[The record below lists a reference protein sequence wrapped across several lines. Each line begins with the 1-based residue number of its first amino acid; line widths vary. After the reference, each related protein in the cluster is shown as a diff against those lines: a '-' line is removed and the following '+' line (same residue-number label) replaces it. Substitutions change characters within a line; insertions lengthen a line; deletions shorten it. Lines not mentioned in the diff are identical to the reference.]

1 MNEEEKARKAF
12 QAYMKLMLEI
22 PSDPELSV
30 NSASAMI
37 NGKEEFIQSLISAL
51 SIDQKSFK
59 PEPLVAQIK
68 ERMSQSNISDR
79 LLYSK
84 ITESLYT
91 CDESVKE
98 NIDFNL
104 RRLLEVVITESRKRD
119 KVDGQGEH
127 EGTNKIS
134 DIEHVILKLYDHVT
148 LAEFQVQQIR
158 HAVDESKRDAIEAF
172 QEGSKKQ
179 SIEFK
184 RQAKEEKGKALLE
197 ISQKMSE
204 ESRNSQRGYVST
216 LGIFSAIMLAAFS
229 GLAVAKDATPLI
241 NGELSKFVL
250 VYCAVGTFIIILVQ
264 MLLNAVFTI
273 SDKFGLYK
281 KSLLSHIGPYL
292 ICLWL
297 VGFVAYYL
305 LQ

>member
-1 MNEEEKARKAF
+1 MNEEEKARKEF

-37 NGKEEFIQSLISAL
+37 KEKEEFIQSLISAL

-84 ITESLYT
+84 ITERLYT

-297 VGFVAYYL
+297 VGFAAYYL

>member
-22 PSDPELSV
+22 PSDPELAV

-37 NGKEEFIQSLISAL
+37 KEKEEFIQSLISAL
-51 SIDQKSFK
+51 SIDQKSFN

-84 ITESLYT
+84 ITERLYT

-98 NIDFNL
+98 NIVFNL
-104 RRLLEVVITESRKRD
+104 KRLLEVVITESRKRD
-119 KVDGQGEH
+119 KVNGQGEH

-179 SIEFK
+179 FLEFK

-204 ESRNSQRGYVST
+204 KSRNSQRGYVST

-229 GLAVAKDATPLI
+229 GLAVAKDAMPLI

-273 SDKFGLYK
+273 SDKFGFYK
-281 KSLLSHIGPYL
+281 EFLLSHIGPYL

>member
-1 MNEEEKARKAF
+1 MNEEEKVRKAF

-37 NGKEEFIQSLISAL
+37 KGKEEFIQSLISAL

-172 QEGSKKQ
+172 QDGSKKQ

>member
-22 PSDPELSV
+22 PSDPELAV

-37 NGKEEFIQSLISAL
+37 KEKEEFIQSLISAL
-51 SIDQKSFK
+51 SIDQKSFN

-68 ERMSQSNISDR
+68 ERMSQSNSSDR

-84 ITESLYT
+84 ITERLYI

-119 KVDGQGEH
+119 KVNGQGEH

-134 DIEHVILKLYDHVT
+134 DIEHVILKLYDHVM

-179 SIEFK
+179 FLEFK
-184 RQAKEEKGKALLE
+184 RQAKKEKGKALLE

-281 KSLLSHIGPYL
+281 KSLLSYIGPYL

>member
-1 MNEEEKARKAF
+1 
-12 QAYMKLMLEI
+12 
-22 PSDPELSV
+22 
-30 NSASAMI
+30 
-37 NGKEEFIQSLISAL
+37 
-51 SIDQKSFK
+51 
-59 PEPLVAQIK
+59 
-68 ERMSQSNISDR
+68 MSQSNISDR

-84 ITESLYT
+84 ITERLYT

-297 VGFVAYYL
+297 VGFAAYYL

>member
-37 NGKEEFIQSLISAL
+37 KGKEEFIQSLISAL

-91 CDESVKE
+91 CDEAVKE

>member
-1 MNEEEKARKAF
+1 MNEEEKVRKAF

-37 NGKEEFIQSLISAL
+37 KEKEEFIQSLISAL

-172 QEGSKKQ
+172 QDGSKKQ

>member
-37 NGKEEFIQSLISAL
+37 KGKEEFIQSLISAL

-91 CDESVKE
+91 CDEAVKE

-204 ESRNSQRGYVST
+204 ESRKSQRGYVST

>member
-37 NGKEEFIQSLISAL
+37 KEKEEFIQSLISAL
-51 SIDQKSFK
+51 SIDQKSFN

-84 ITESLYT
+84 ITERLYT

-104 RRLLEVVITESRKRD
+104 RRLLEVVITGSRKRD
-119 KVDGQGEH
+119 KVNGQGEH

-148 LAEFQVQQIR
+148 LAENRYVTLWMNRKGMRLKLFRRAQKNNSLNLKDR
-158 HAVDESKRDAIEAF
+158 LR
-172 QEGSKKQ
+172 KK
-179 SIEFK
+179 
-184 RQAKEEKGKALLE
+184 KGKH
-197 ISQKMSE
+197 
-204 ESRNSQRGYVST
+204 
-216 LGIFSAIMLAAFS
+216 
-229 GLAVAKDATPLI
+229 
-241 NGELSKFVL
+241 
-250 VYCAVGTFIIILVQ
+250 C
-264 MLLNAVFTI
+264 
-273 SDKFGLYK
+273 
-281 KSLLSHIGPYL
+281 
-292 ICLWL
+292 W
-297 VGFVAYYL
+297 
-305 LQ
+305 

>member
-37 NGKEEFIQSLISAL
+37 KGKEEFIQSLISAL

-68 ERMSQSNISDR
+68 ERMSQSNIFDR

-84 ITESLYT
+84 ITERLYT

-119 KVDGQGEH
+119 KVNGQGEH

-179 SIEFK
+179 FLEFK

-204 ESRNSQRGYVST
+204 ESRNSQRGYV
-216 LGIFSAIMLAAFS
+216 
-229 GLAVAKDATPLI
+229 
-241 NGELSKFVL
+241 
-250 VYCAVGTFIIILVQ
+250 
-264 MLLNAVFTI
+264 
-273 SDKFGLYK
+273 
-281 KSLLSHIGPYL
+281 
-292 ICLWL
+292 
-297 VGFVAYYL
+297 
-305 LQ
+305 

>member
-30 NSASAMI
+30 NSATAMI
-37 NGKEEFIQSLISAL
+37 KGKEEFIQSLISAL

-91 CDESVKE
+91 CDEAVKE

>member
-37 NGKEEFIQSLISAL
+37 KGKEEFIQSLISAL

-91 CDESVKE
+91 CDEAVKE

-148 LAEFQVQQIR
+148 LAEFLVQQIR

-216 LGIFSAIMLAAFS
+216 LGILSAIMLAAFS

>member
-37 NGKEEFIQSLISAL
+37 KGKEEFIQSLISAL

-179 SIEFK
+179 SFEFK

>member
-37 NGKEEFIQSLISAL
+37 KEKEEFIQSLISAL
-51 SIDQKSFK
+51 SIDQKSFN

-84 ITESLYT
+84 ITERLYT

-119 KVDGQGEH
+119 KVNGQGEH

-158 HAVDESKRDAIEAF
+158 HAVDESKRDVIEAF
-172 QEGSKKQ
+172 QEGSEKQ
-179 SIEFK
+179 FLEFK
-184 RQAKEEKGKALLE
+184 RQAKEEKGKALLV

-241 NGELSKFVL
+241 NGELSKVVL

-264 MLLNAVFTI
+264 MLLNAVFAI